1 MEKIWYYA
9 EAGMQQ
15 GPVDFDELRARAASG
30 ALQPYDLVWQPAFG
44 DTWRS
49 AGEVPGLFVPQFVEA
64 PPPPDHA
71 PLSDVPLTDI
81 VGTRPSGLSAAVQAF
96 ERMRAVLFRGFDI
109 TRWFSI
115 GFCAWLAY
123 IGSQSSVP
131 NNLNRS
137 DDAVL
142 AESFKGQIDAA
153 LRHSF
158 AVLNSPSKLALIA
171 SIVLVVLALA
181 LLFCRLRSRGDF
193 MFLHRWY
200 RPDASIGQCWWASRA
215 SGHELFV
222 WRVYFFLI
230 AALLFILTMVAGYGM
245 VVRPYVAA
253 GYQWH
258 AALVKPA
265 VACVTVFTLLNIAVQ
280 VVAHLAKAFV
290 VPVMYW
296 HGVSASRAWL
306 AVFSLF
312 NQYPF
317 AVLGYLCCGILCSL
331 FAGFVILGIGL
342 LTCCVGFIP
351 LLLPYLG
358 AVALLPYTYFF
369 RGYAV
374 CFLSQW
380 RPDLVPASA

>member
-44 DTWRS
+44 DSWRS

-64 PPPPDHA
+64 PPPSDHT
-71 PLSDVPLTDI
+71 PLSDVPLTGL
-81 VGTRPSGLSAAVQAF
+81 VGTRPSGFSAAVQAF
-96 ERMRAVLFRGFDI
+96 ERMRAVLFRAFDI

-115 GFCAWLAY
+115 GFCAWIAY

-131 NNLNRS
+131 DFS
-137 DDAVL
+137 QAGG
-142 AESFKGQIDAA
+142 AASTESFKEQIDGA
-153 LRHSF
+153 LRHSLS
-158 AVLNSPSKLALIA
+158 VLTSPPKLALIA

-200 RPDASIGQCWWASRA
+200 RPDASISQCWWASRA

-245 VVRPYVAA
+245 VVRPYIAA

-258 AALVKPA
+258 AALVKPT
-265 VACVTVFTLLNIAVQ
+265 VVCVTVSALFSIAVQ
-280 VVAHLAKAFV
+280 VIAHLAKAFV

-312 NQYPF
+312 NQHPF
-317 AVLGYLCCGILCSL
+317 AVLGYLCCGMLCSL

-351 LLLPYLG
+351 LMLPYLG
-358 AVALLPYTYFF
+358 AVAMLPYTYFF